1 MNTKKALLLFI
12 LAALFLAACGAA
24 QPKTDSG
31 SFKETVLARY
41 PELKTQKMTTAKVKR
56 VVDGD
61 TFELENG
68 DKVRL
73 IGCNTPE
80 TVKPN
85 SPVEPYG
92 KEASDYTKKR
102 LTGAT
107 VYLFNDAGDTDKY
120 GRLLRYVFI
129 EGESVMYNELLLQE
143 GYANVMTIQ
152 PNVMFSDRF
161 VKTEREARSKNKG
174 LWGAKSAS
182 TPSKTG
188 DSPKGG
194 SGKNSEDAN
203 QTAACPDPQIKGNIN
218 SKKEK
223 IYHVPGSSSY
233 EQTQA
238 EAMFCT
244 ENDAKK
250 AGYRKAG

>member
-12 LAALFLAACGAA
+12 LAALFLAACGSAS
-24 QPKTDSG
+24 PKTDSG

-61 TFELENG
+61 TFQLENG
-68 DKVRL
+68 DKVRM

-80 TVKPN
+80 TVKPD
-85 SPVEPYG
+85 SPVEAYG

-120 GRLLRYVFI
+120 GRQLRYVFI
-129 EGESVMYNELLLQE
+129 EGEPVMYNELLLRE

-161 VKTEREARSKNKG
+161 VKAEREARSENKG
-174 LWGAKSAS
+174 LWSIKKS
-182 TPSKTG
+182 PSPAKTG
-188 DSPKGG
+188 DSHNED
-194 SGKNSEDAN
+194 SGKNQEDAN
-203 QTAACPDPQIKGNIN
+203 QTAACAAPQIKGNIN

-233 EQTQA
+233 EQTRA
-238 EAMFCT
+238 ETMFCT